1 MKGKQQT
8 ESHFPQSGQL
18 QSNSLRNRLLLSL
31 LPSLSLAVLLAATAS
46 YTLVKRPMREAFD
59 QSLADTAL
67 ALIPYIKR
75 ENTKLVAQL
84 PKEAEIILRSDE
96 FETVSY
102 AVFDSDDQFA
112 IGDAHL
118 SNLLAQARPQSPGK
132 GPQLSER
139 SLHDLTLEGS
149 HVRVLLMPIDR
160 GGIKA
165 TVLVAETT
173 RKRRQR
179 DIELIFG
186 LLAPLSL
193 LAIATALTVW
203 WGTRR
208 GLAPIHQLTAQLSER
223 SFNNLAP
230 LDEPRLVE
238 ELRPLVHSLNDLL
251 LRLDTAQEEQAR
263 FIADAAHQL
272 RTPLAGLSMTLEL
285 AAQGDSSSRATR
297 IDQARQA
304 TQRTIHLA
312 QQLLTLSAVQA
323 SLAQSDDTST
333 FQLTELIQELA
344 PQWAQSAERRSI
356 DCNFELLSCTV
367 QGQRAMIGE
376 AMNNLLENALLY
388 SPIGSQVTIRCG
400 PISGEATCFFEVS
413 DQGPGID
420 EQYRERIF
428 DRFFRPPGSPGS
440 GSGLGLAIVKA
451 VAERNGLSIQL
462 LNAGSTGLRARLI
475 FPDVRTD
482 VKRP

>member
-1 MKGKQQT
+1 MIGQPQP
-8 ESHFPQSGQL
+8 ESLPRQGRPM
-18 QSNSLRNRLLLSL
+18 QSNSLRHRLLLSL
-31 LPSLSLAVLLAATAS
+31 LPGLFLAVLLAATAS
-46 YTLVKRPMREAFD
+46 YTMITRPVREAFD

-75 ENTKLVAQL
+75 ENTKLVVQL
-84 PKEAEIILRSDE
+84 PKEAESILRADE
-96 FETVSY
+96 FEIVSY
-102 AVFDSDDQFA
+102 AVFDADDVFSL
-112 IGDAHL
+112 GDAHL
-118 SNLLAQARPQSPGK
+118 TNLLAQARVKSPRNGQDV
-132 GPQLSER
+132 GER
-139 SLHDLTLEGS
+139 SLHDLMLDGGR
-149 HVRVLLMPIDR
+149 VRVLLMPIDR
-160 GGIKA
+160 GGVKA
-165 TVLVAETT
+165 TVLVSETT

-179 DIELIFG
+179 DVELVIG

-208 GLAPIHQLTAQLSER
+208 GLAPIHQLTAQLGQR
-223 SFNNLAP
+223 SFNNLSP

-251 LRLDTAQEEQAR
+251 QRLDTAQEEQAR

-285 AAQGDSSSRATR
+285 AAKGDITSRELR
-297 IDQARQA
+297 IDQARHA
-304 TQRTIHLA
+304 THRTIHLA

-323 SLAQSDDTST
+323 SLGLNDDATT
-333 FQLTELIQELA
+333 FQLTELIQEIA
-344 PQWAQSAERRSI
+344 PQWAQSAEQRSI
-356 DCNFELLSCTV
+356 ECNFELQACTV
-367 QGQRAMIGE
+367 HGQRAMIGE

-388 SPIGSQVTIRCG
+388 SPVGSQVNISCG
-400 PISGEATCFFEVS
+400 PTPGKVSSFFEIF

-420 EQYRERIF
+420 ELYRARIF
-428 DRFFRPPGSPGS
+428 DRFYRPPNSPGH

-462 LNAGSTGLRARLI
+462 LNAETMGLRARLTLPI
-475 FPDVRTD
+475 AR
-482 VKRP
+482 REI